1 MKLVGAAAPLEVDGS
16 ARVLLPAS
24 QRAAAG
30 IERRAVLLGMG
41 TRLELWSEQAHLAKV
56 RETILE
62 DQVTPEMAGL
72 RL

>member
-1 MKLVGAAAPLEVDGS
+1 VVEPDGA

-30 IERRAVLLGMG
+30 IEKKAVLLGMG
-41 TRLELWSEQAHLAKV
+41 NKFELWSEQAHLAKIRQV
-56 RETILE
+56 IGE
-62 DQVTPEMAGL
+62 DDITEHMADL